1 MADRENEAEPHHEEH
16 HDHHIMSPKVLIG
29 TWVGLMILTG
39 LTVGAI
45 KVDFGAQANLVVA
58 MAIAAAKAMLVCL
71 IFMHLWFDQKYNVMV
86 FFGSI
91 IFVVLFISITFI
103 DTSRNEPYR
112 DAFDATQKPTPEG
125 RQIVE
130 PTVSPV
136 STAGSDAAAEPGEL
150 DVPAHQKPKVP
161 WPSQL
166 PNTPRVAPTAH

>member
-1 MADRENEAEPHHEEH
+1 MNNDEAHAEEH

-29 TWVGLMILTG
+29 TWLALMALTG
-39 LTVGAI
+39 LTVAAI
-45 KVDFGAQANLVVA
+45 KVDLGAQANLIVA

-86 FFGSI
+86 FFGSV

-103 DTSRNEPYR
+103 DTKRNVPFR
-112 DAFDATQKPTPEG
+112 DAWDATNKPTPEG
-125 RQIVE
+125 RVVVE

-136 STAGSDAAAEPGEL
+136 GTAGSDAAAESGEI
-150 DVPAHQKPKVP
+150 DVPAAQKPRVP